1 MSKIIFKPAPRTK
14 WRFASG
20 PVTEHLYTQLGLWD
34 GAEVDDELLNAISV
48 DEEDF
53 EKDFEEEV
61 GGYISQLEAEGVT
74 DQKEILWRFLQTGLM
89 AENEMTAKDI
99 IRKFYQRIADME
111 EYLSECR
118 GDRRQV
124 DQILEEELD
133 SAFDSKNSY
142 WCLAYEDAL
151 EQLRNGGIT
160 DAVFSLCRDISRYD
174 GYVRMSKDEDKKG

>member
-14 WRFASG
+14 WRFVSG
-20 PVTEHLYTQLGLWD
+20 PVTSDMYVFMNAD
-34 GAEVDDELLNAISV
+34 GEALDCLLDDLSDTV
-48 DEEDF
+48 KDVSSFDEEDF
-53 EKDFEEEV
+53 EEVV

-99 IRKFYQRIADME
+99 LRRFYQRIADLE
-111 EYLSECR
+111 EYLAECR

-133 SAFDSKNSY
+133 AAFDSKNRY
-142 WCLAYEDAL
+142 WRLAYGDAL
-151 EQLRNGGIT
+151 NRLRDGGIA
-160 DAVFSLCRDISRYD
+160 DAVFSLCQDIRH
-174 GYVRMSKDEDKKG
+174 YVRMNRDEDKKD